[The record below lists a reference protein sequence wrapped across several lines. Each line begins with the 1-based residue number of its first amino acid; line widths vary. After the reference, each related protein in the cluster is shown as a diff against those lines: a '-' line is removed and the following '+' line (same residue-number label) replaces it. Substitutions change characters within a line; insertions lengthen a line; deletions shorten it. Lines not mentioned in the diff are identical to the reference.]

1 MNEQKI
7 REEFLKYTSNYEES
21 IRVNLKKNH
30 ILRVADNAK
39 KIAISLNL
47 TKEEI
52 ELSYLIGICHDIGRF
67 EQVRLY
73 DTFSD
78 KDTNMDHAAY
88 SNKVLFEDGLIR
100 KFTDIDK
107 YDSIIKKAVYN
118 HNKLKLEQ
126 DLDKTEELQCKIIR
140 DADKLDVLYL
150 LNIEDKDAIYWY
162 KDFNIEKISQKLID
176 EFMEEKLIN
185 YKDIHNNADQIIAFY
200 NYIYDFYFT
209 ESYKIIKEKEYYNK
223 YLETIKNN
231 FNNNVYCQAQ
241 SINKFTNEFIAK
253 KLNMQ

>member
-7 REEFLKYTSNYEES
+7 REEFLKYTSNYDES

-126 DLDKTEELQCKIIR
+126 DLDKTEELYCKIIR
-140 DADKLDVLYL
+140 DTDKLDVLYL

-185 YKDIHNNADQIIAFY
+185 YKDIHNNADQIIALY

-209 ESYKIIKEKEYYNK
+209 ESYKIIK
-223 YLETIKNN
+223 
-231 FNNNVYCQAQ
+231 
-241 SINKFTNEFIAK
+241 
-253 KLNMQ
+253 

>member
-1 MNEQKI
+1 MNGQKI

-30 ILRVADNAK
+30 ILRVADNTK
-39 KIAISLNL
+39 KIAISLGL

-118 HNKLKLEQ
+118 HNKLRLEQ
-126 DLDKTEELQCKIIR
+126 GLSEEEKLYCKIIR

-150 LNIEDKDAIYWY
+150 LNIEDKGAIYWY

-209 ESYKIIKEKEYYNK
+209 ESYKIIKEKSTTINIWRLSKIILIIMY
-223 YLETIKNN
+223 TIKPKIL
-231 FNNNVYCQAQ
+231 
-241 SINKFTNEFIAK
+241 INLLMN
-253 KLNMQ
+253 L

>member
-88 SNKVLFEDGLIR
+88 SNKVLFADGLIR

-126 DLDKTEELQCKIIR
+126 DLDKKEELYCKIIR

-150 LNIEDKDAIYWY
+150 LNIKR
-162 KDFNIEKISQKLID
+162 LVC
-176 EFMEEKLIN
+176 L
-185 YKDIHNNADQIIAFY
+185 H
-200 NYIYDFYFT
+200 
-209 ESYKIIKEKEYYNK
+209 
-223 YLETIKNN
+223 L
-231 FNNNVYCQAQ
+231 
-241 SINKFTNEFIAK
+241 
-253 KLNMQ
+253 LL

>member
-1 MNEQKI
+1 M
-7 REEFLKYTSNYEES
+7 
-21 IRVNLKKNH
+21 
-30 ILRVADNAK
+30 
-39 KIAISLNL
+39 
-47 TKEEI
+47 
-52 ELSYLIGICHDIGRF
+52 
-67 EQVRLY
+67 
-73 DTFSD
+73 
-78 KDTNMDHAAY
+78 
-88 SNKVLFEDGLIR
+88 LFADGLIR

-126 DLDKTEELQCKIIR
+126 DLDKKEELYCKIIR

-162 KDFNIEKISQKLID
+162 KDFNIEKISKKLID

-185 YKDIHNNADQIIAFY
+185 YKDIHNNADQIITFY

-241 SINKFTNEFIAK
+241 SINKFTNEFIDK
-253 KLNMQ
+253 KVNM